1 MGPTSAIEGPD
12 KYLQPSPKQ
21 VVKGAKQAKK
31 GFPLS
36 ISTFSRKLFS
46 MNYFYRPR
54 GKEILPVRLPSC
66 MVGIV
71 YDCHHVGPAPNG
83 GDKSVNIFLLFCC
96 EEKIFFYTIVSE
108 IICNFAKE

>member
-1 MGPTSAIEGPD
+1 MHLAPD
-12 KYLQPSPKQ
+12 KCLQPSPKQ

-36 ISTFSRKLFS
+36 ISTFSRMLFS

-66 MVGIV
+66 RVGIV
-71 YDCHHVGPAPNG
+71 YDCHHVGPAPTG
-83 GDKSVNIFLLFCC
+83 GDKSVTKPLCQKEDVEISLHYLCKVML
-96 EEKIFFYTIVSE
+96 EK
-108 IICNFAKE
+108 NDNK